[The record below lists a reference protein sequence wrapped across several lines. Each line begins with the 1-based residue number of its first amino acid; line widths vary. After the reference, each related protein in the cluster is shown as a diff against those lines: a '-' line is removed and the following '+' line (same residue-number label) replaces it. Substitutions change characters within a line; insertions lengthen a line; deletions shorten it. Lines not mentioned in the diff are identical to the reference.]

1 MLFGKNIDVESYLLF
16 LISVFVQAHALR
28 RYWSLCAFAPAQSPV
43 RSPFTRRER
52 MERKGE
58 ASSELRRSERHFDG
72 RLPDANSRYLRLLL
86 R

>member
-52 MERKGE
+52 MEPRGFLPE
-58 ASSELRRSERHFDG
+58 ATKISDG
-72 RLPDANSRYLRLLL
+72 YILNQD
-86 R
+86 

>member
-16 LISVFVQAHALR
+16 SLSMFVQAHALR

-52 MERKGE
+52 MEPWVQKLWVIGYGWE
-58 ASSELRRSERHFDG
+58 ILES
-72 RLPDANSRYLRLLL
+72 
-86 R
+86 